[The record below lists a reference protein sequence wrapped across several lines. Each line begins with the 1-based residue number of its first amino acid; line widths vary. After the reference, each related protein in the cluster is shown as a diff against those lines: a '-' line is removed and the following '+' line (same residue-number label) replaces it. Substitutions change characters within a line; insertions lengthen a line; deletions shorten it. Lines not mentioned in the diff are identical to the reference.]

1 MTIFLA
7 IILGV
12 VEGLTEFFPVS
23 STGHLIFLSEIF
35 NIPQTDTLKLFQVF
49 IQFGAVLAIL
59 VLYWKDM
66 LKERKIISSVIVGF
80 IPSMVVGFFLYR
92 IIKDSFV
99 VIFVIGVWSLII

>member
-59 VLYWKDM
+59 VLYWKDI
-66 LKERKIISSVIVGF
+66 LKEKKIISSANFMKIDYVNAV
-80 IPSMVVGFFLYR
+80 FLAEHSTKTMLCSYANL
-92 IIKDSFV
+92 
-99 VIFVIGVWSLII
+99 SLLGLL